1 MKSFSV
7 PEFRHIKKEAILDLL
22 KGILLI
28 LIFSWLFYDSLAAA
42 FFLLPFLRLWHRE
55 CRTAREQKE
64 KEQFRKMFREWILLL
79 SSSLSAGYSVDNAIG
94 QSCRELQMMFPGG
107 GIMIEELKEMLAKAE
122 NNQRTETLLSEFAER
137 HPLEEV
143 KSFVE
148 VFCTARMSGGSL
160 NAVIQNTATQ
170 MAEIMDTRR
179 EIGTLLAAK
188 VYEQRIM
195 TVMPAAVLLYVR
207 VGSGE
212 FLEGLYHN
220 PVGILVAT
228 VCLAIYLSA
237 YLLGKRMVQFEI

>member
-1 MKSFSV
+1 M
-7 PEFRHIKKEAILDLL
+7 PELRRIKKESFLDLL

-28 LIFSWLFYDSLAAA
+28 LLFSWLFYDSFLAV
-42 FFLLPFLRLWHRE
+42 FFLLPLLWPWHRE
-55 CRTAREQKE
+55 CRAAREQKA

-79 SSSLSAGYSVDNAIG
+79 SSSLSAGYSVENAIG
-94 QSCRELQMMFPGG
+94 QSYRELQMMFPGG
-107 GIMIEELKEMLAKAE
+107 GIMTDELKGMLAKAE
-122 NNQRTETLLSEFAER
+122 NNQRPEALFSEFAKR

-148 VFCTARMSGGSL
+148 VFCTARVSGGSL
-160 NAVIQNTATQ
+160 NAVIRNTASQ

-207 VGSGE
+207 IGSGE

-228 VCLAIYLSA
+228 VCLSVYLSA
-237 YLLGKRMVQFEI
+237 CLLGKRMVQFEI